1 MLNSWFIWSAIFN
14 TARLSTAL
22 QILIFLPLTLAT
34 ISDQAFLV
42 LSLLLTIHSSIHGT
56 MILLWGSN
64 ALSFLQLPVHPFLLF
79 LCFNIFSSTPPP
91 WLISSADWWG
101 TLLTLSGPLFI
112 AMEGLSSLLVV
123 QKLGQ
128 TGKRLVGRGEF
139 YQLSMLV
146 VTAIA
151 YVASAWWI
159 VHSYPTAASSPL
171 SSTLLGV
178 AITAFLFLTIIG
190 FVLRR
195 TNIIESSGLAVFIA
209 YNVWLCGF
217 DKKAFTDPASSYAP
231 LLSNILPHIQT
242 LLNFV
247 INTLP
252 KPVLIAL
259 LYRLTVLHLASGILP
274 TIGADSWESEEGVD
288 DTWNDRPTSML
299 TKLLLTYRQ
308 SIFITVYSHLLLLD
322 HSSQIWWRWM
332 NIFFTLVI
340 WSIELIVSSD
350 DDIVEKEW
358 KID

>member
-1 MLNSWFIWSAIFN
+1 MMNPWFLWSVVSN

-34 ISDQAFLV
+34 LSRQAFLL
-42 LSLLLTIHSSIHGT
+42 LSLLLCIHSLIHGT
-56 MILLWGSN
+56 MILLWGSQ
-64 ALSFLQLPVHPFLLF
+64 ALSVLQVPMHPFLLL
-79 LCFNIFSSTPPP
+79 LCFNIFSSSVNP
-91 WLISSADWWG
+91 WLLCAADWWG
-101 TLLTLSGPLFI
+101 TALTFSGPLFI
-112 AMEGLSSLLVV
+112 TMEGLSSLLVV

-128 TGKRLVGRGEF
+128 EGKRLVGRGEV
-139 YQLSMLV
+139 YQFGFLIA
-146 VTAIA
+146 TAIA

-159 VHSYPTAASSPL
+159 VVSYPTAAASPL

-178 AITAFLFLTIIG
+178 AITAFLFLTFIG

-217 DKKAFTDPASSYAP
+217 DQKSFTDPASSYAP
-231 LLSNILPHIQT
+231 LLPNILPHFQT

-259 LYRLTVLHLASGILP
+259 LYRLTMLQLASRILP

-288 DTWNDRPTSML
+288 NGWDDRPTSTL
-299 TKLLLTYRQ
+299 TRILLTYRQ

-340 WSIELIVSSD
+340 WSVELLVSSED
-350 DDIVEKEW
+350 DEVTKEW
-358 KID
+358 KVD